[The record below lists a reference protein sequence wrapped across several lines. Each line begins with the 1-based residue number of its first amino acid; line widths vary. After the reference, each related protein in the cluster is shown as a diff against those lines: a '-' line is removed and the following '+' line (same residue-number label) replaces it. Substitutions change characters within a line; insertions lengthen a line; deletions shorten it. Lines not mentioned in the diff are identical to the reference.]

1 MADVV
6 VFHHAQGLTSG
17 VHEFADQLRMSG
29 HDVLVPDL
37 YGGETFDSIADGVGH
52 AESIGMDVLTE
63 RGIRASSELT
73 GLFVTVGFSLGVL
86 PAQKLAQTDSSVQG
100 AVLCHAAVPVSTFGD
115 EWPRGVALQ
124 LHTAKGDEWGD
135 FDDAQELAI
144 EVPDAELFAYD
155 TTAHL
160 VADSSV
166 ADHDPRIAAQIL
178 EHTLTFLERW

>member
-6 VFHHAQGLTSG
+6 MFHHAQGLTPG
-17 VHEFADQLRMSG
+17 VLEFADQLRMSG

-37 YGGETFDSIADGVGH
+37 YDGVTFGTLAEGVAH
-52 AESIGMDVLTE
+52 AESVGFDVITE
-63 RGIRASSELT
+63 RGVAAAGEMT

-86 PAQKLAQTDSSVQG
+86 PAQKLAQTDGSVQG
-100 AVLCHAAVPVSTFGD
+100 AVLCHAAVPVSTFGS
-115 EWPRGVALQ
+115 EWPRGVGLQ

-160 VADSSV
+160 VADPSV
-166 ADHDPRIAAQIL
+166 ADHDARIAAQIL
-178 EHTLTFLERW
+178 EHTLTFLDRW

>member
-6 VFHHAQGLTSG
+6 VFHHALGLTSG
-17 VHEFADQLRMSG
+17 VLEFADQLRMGG
-29 HDVLVPDL
+29 HEVVAPDL
-37 YGGETFDSIADGVGH
+37 FEGALFDSIAAGAAH
-52 AESIGMDVLTE
+52 AESVGFDVITD
-63 RGIRASSELT
+63 RGVAAAEEVT
-73 GLFVTVGFSLGVL
+73 GAFVTIGFSLGVL
-86 PAQKLAQTDSSVQG
+86 PAQKLAQTDSRVHG
-100 AVLCHAAVPVSTFGD
+100 AVLCHAAVPVSTFGV

-160 VADSSV
+160 VADPSA